1 MNLTTL
7 NKATALVLWADE
19 KIDPEEMEG
28 AKDLYEKYD
37 FSWSECK
44 LSLEQEIENLVY
56 EDENGDE
63 EEGSEEE
70 LYLGVLD
77 FGEGIDTMDILVDLA
92 GLACADQRVT
102 FSEVDLIHRLGEAMN
117 AQAELVSAAL
127 LLAVSQ
133 SSTSVEI
140 E

>member
-7 NKATALVLWADE
+7 NRAAALVLWADE

-28 AKDLYEKYD
+28 AKGLYEKYD

-44 LSLEQEIENLVY
+44 QALEQEIENLVD

-63 EEGSEEE
+63 EEGGEEE

-77 FGEGIDTMDILVDLA
+77 FGEGVDTMDILVDLA
-92 GLACADQRVT
+92 ELACADQRVT